1 MKNALYFQSGGPT
14 SVINASFYGVI
25 KAYLDSLD
33 EVDKLYASRYGVEG
47 VISQDL
53 IEIEKDLSKY
63 EEIKSLNGAIL
74 GSSRLKLSKDTTD
87 NNYSKIIDTVKKFN
101 IGYILVNGGND
112 SMDTADRLNKFFK
125 EKNIDTVVVGIP
137 KTVDNDLMLIDHTPG
152 FASACKFVVRT
163 IMEISLDINVYKKGR
178 VTIVEIMGRDAGW
191 LGASALLASRYS
203 LGPDLIYVPES
214 PFSKE
219 KFLEDVN
226 KVYKEKGRCLVC
238 VSEALKDERGEYIST
253 STDEVDA
260 FGHVQ
265 LGSVGKYLDD
275 LVSNNL
281 NLKTRHIELSLLQ
294 RAASHIQS
302 KVDVEE
308 AINVG
313 YLALKHA
320 LKHEE
325 GMVSIIRDSSS
336 PYKVHYE
343 LVPLKD
349 VANGVR
355 HLPQEYLSKEGNY
368 INKSYEEYILP
379 FIDEDEIKIE
389 SAHLFIK

>member
-14 SVINASFYGVI
+14 AVINASFYGVI

-33 EVDKLYASRYGVEG
+33 EVDTLYASRYGVEG
-47 VISQDL
+47 IINQDL
-53 IEIEKDLSKY
+53 IKIEKDLSKY

-74 GSSRLKLSKDTTD
+74 GSSRLKLSKDTSD
-87 NNYSKIIDTVKKFN
+87 SNYEKILECVKKYN

-125 EKNIDTVVVGIP
+125 EKNLDTVVVGIP

-191 LGASALLASRYS
+191 LGASSLLACRYG
-203 LGPDLIYVPES
+203 LGPDLIYVPET

-219 KFLEDVN
+219 KFLKDVSD
-226 KVYKEKGRCLVC
+226 VYTKKGHCLVC
-238 VSEALKDERGEYIST
+238 VSEALKDEKGEYIST
-253 STDEVDA
+253 LGQVDG
-260 FGHVQ
+260 FGHAQ
-265 LGSVGKYLDD
+265 LGSVGQFLDD
-275 LVSNNL
+275 LVSNEL
-281 NLKTRHIELSLLQ
+281 HFKTRHIELSLLQ
-294 RAASHIQS
+294 RAAGHIQS

-320 LKHEE
+320 LNHQE

-355 HLPQEYLSKEGNY
+355 HLPKEYLSKDGNF

>member
-14 SVINASFYGVI
+14 AVINASFYGVI
-25 KAYLDSLD
+25 KAYLDSLN

-47 VISQDL
+47 IINQDL
-53 IEIEKDLSKY
+53 IEIEKDISKY

-74 GSSRLKLSKDTTD
+74 GSSRLKLSKDT
-87 NNYSKIIDTVKKFN
+87 NHENYSKILECVKKYN

-125 EKNIDTVVVGIP
+125 EKNIDTIVVGIP

-163 IMEISLDINVYKKGR
+163 IMEISLDINVYKNGR

-191 LGASALLASRYS
+191 LAASSLLANRYG
-203 LGPDLIYVPES
+203 LGPDLIYVPEA
-214 PFSKE
+214 PFSKA
-219 KFLEDVN
+219 KFLDDVN
-226 KVYKEKGRCLVC
+226 KVYQEKGHCLVC
-238 VSEALKDERGEYIST
+238 VSEALKDEKGEYVST
-253 STDEVDA
+253 TGSVDS

-265 LGSVGKYLDD
+265 LGSVSKYLDD
-275 LVSNNL
+275 LVSNEL
-281 NLKTRHIELSLLQ
+281 HIKTRHIELSLLQ
-294 RAASHIQS
+294 RAACHIQS

-308 AINVG
+308 AIKVG

-336 PYKVHYE
+336 PYQVHYQ

-355 HLPQEYLSKEGNY
+355 HLPKEYLSKEGNY
-368 INKSYEEYILP
+368 INESYQEYILP
-379 FIDEDEIKIE
+379 FIDEEEIKIE